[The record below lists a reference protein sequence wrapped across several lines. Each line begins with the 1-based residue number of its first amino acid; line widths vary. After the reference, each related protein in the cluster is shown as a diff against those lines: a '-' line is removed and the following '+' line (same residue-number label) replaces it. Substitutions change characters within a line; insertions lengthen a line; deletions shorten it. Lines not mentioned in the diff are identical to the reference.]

1 MNILEHKGDLPADL
15 YLEGDI
21 AIDTETLGLKNNRD
35 RLCLLQLSNGDGD
48 VHLIKFE
55 CGKYDAPNLKRLLSD
70 PKRVKLFHFAR
81 FDVAVIYKYLGIQIE
96 NIYCTKIA
104 SKIARTYAEGHGL
117 KDLCRELLGIQ
128 ISKQQQSS
136 YWGSELLSKEQLEYA
151 ATDVLYLHK
160 LRDKLNAMLKREGRT
175 DLVEQCFK
183 FIPYRSQ
190 LDIEGWEDV
199 DIFAY
204 K

>member
-1 MNILEHKGDLPADL
+1 MVIFEHKGDLPLDL
-15 YLEGDI
+15 KLEGDI

-35 RLCLLQLSNGDGD
+35 RLCLLQLSSGNGN

-55 CGKYDAPNLKRLLSD
+55 SGQYDAPNLKELLAD
-70 PKRVKLFHFAR
+70 PARVKLFHFAR
-81 FDVAVIYKYLGIQIE
+81 FDIAVIYKYLGVLVQ

-104 SKIARTYAEGHGL
+104 SKIVRTYAEGHGL
-117 KDLCRELLGIQ
+117 KDLCRELLNVQ

-136 YWGSELLSKEQLEYA
+136 YWGNETLSKEQLEYA

-160 LRDKLNAMLKREGRT
+160 LRDKLNIMLARENRIE
-175 DLVEQCFK
+175 LVAQCFK
-183 FIPYRSQ
+183 FVPHRAL
-190 LDIEGWEDV
+190 LDIDGWEEI